1 MIKHAVQRAHNRQAG
16 QRLLMKSKKS
26 LTGGLNHAGKVVL
39 KKMKYSARHR
49 ENKSVPFF
57 LF

>member
-1 MIKHAVQRAHNRQAG
+1 M
-16 QRLLMKSKKS
+16 LMKSKKS